1 MEFDDTNI
9 LSLDRYAGYDRNDDG
24 SRVSYGLN
32 WSSYGNILGR
42 TSAFIAQSYQLSDN
56 SSFMRAVNGEEDDN
70 RFSDYVGRVYASP
83 NRYLDLNYRYRLD
96 KDDFDLK
103 YSELGAKVGS
113 DIFNVYTSYIYL
125 QPNQNSYYKAGERKE
140 LYLSLNSKLTK
151 DWSVSVY
158 DRIDLTDNGGSLE
171 HGGQLIYEDE
181 CLKLAFVARK
191 YNYDDPTLDDDY
203 EFSVTFFLKTLGGMG
218 PS

>member
-70 RFSDYVGRVYASP
+70 RFPIMSA
-83 NRYLDLNYRYRLD
+83 
-96 KDDFDLK
+96 
-103 YSELGAKVGS
+103 
-113 DIFNVYTSYIYL
+113 
-125 QPNQNSYYKAGERKE
+125 
-140 LYLSLNSKLTK
+140 
-151 DWSVSVY
+151 
-158 DRIDLTDNGGSLE
+158 
-171 HGGQLIYEDE
+171 
-181 CLKLAFVARK
+181 AFMPVR
-191 YNYDDPTLDDDY
+191 T
-203 EFSVTFFLKTLGGMG
+203 VIWI
-218 PS
+218 